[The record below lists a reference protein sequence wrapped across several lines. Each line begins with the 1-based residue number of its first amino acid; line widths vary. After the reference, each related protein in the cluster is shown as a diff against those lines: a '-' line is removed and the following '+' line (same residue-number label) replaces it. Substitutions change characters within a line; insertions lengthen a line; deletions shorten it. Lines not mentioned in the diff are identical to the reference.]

1 MTEDCILD
9 KMLSKIKMIIG
20 AEKFDNTKKLINT
33 YDKLPD
39 EVT

>member
-1 MTEDCILD
+1 MTEDYILD
-9 KMLSKIKMIIG
+9 KMLNNIKMIIG

-33 YDKLPD
+33 YDKLAD

>member
-1 MTEDCILD
+1 MTEDYILD
-9 KMLSKIKMIIG
+9 KMLNNIKMIG

-33 YDKLPD
+33 YDKLAD